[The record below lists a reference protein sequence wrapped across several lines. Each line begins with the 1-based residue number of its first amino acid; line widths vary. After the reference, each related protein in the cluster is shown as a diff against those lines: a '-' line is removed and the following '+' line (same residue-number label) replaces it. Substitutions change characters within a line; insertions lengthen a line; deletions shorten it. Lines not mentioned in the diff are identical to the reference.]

1 MDGKVATPDAIVAEI
16 AGRQHGVLAAGQLR
30 RAGISDDAIRARVL
44 AGRLHRIHRG
54 VYAAGH
60 SALSPEGRCFA
71 AVLAVGGGPSGRGR
85 SVFSYWRAAVS
96 HRSAASLWGLL
107 PMMDGPVDVLSVGL
121 GGKAKRAG
129 VSIHRSRL
137 LLPADVTLR
146 WGIPITTPARTV
158 SDLRRATSAGWPG
171 AVSAKALRRAIRQAN
186 VLGLPIDTEG
196 RRDPTRSDLEQDFR
210 DLCHRHRLLPP
221 EVNVRVGQYLID
233 FLWREQRLIVETDS
247 YLYHRGEVAFQD
259 DRDRDLE
266 LRRLGYEVIRL
277 SEKQVNEEPD
287 RVATILAAIL
297 DGRRRS

>member
-1 MDGKVATPDAIVAEI
+1 MEGKVATPDAIVAEI

-129 VSIHRSRL
+129 VSIHRSL
-137 LLPADVTLR
+137 FLLPAQETVR
-146 WGIPITTPARTV
+146 WGTQIRARV
-158 SDLRRATSAGWPG
+158 RPSSALPRATSGGWPG
-171 AVSAKALRRAIRQAN
+171 AVSAKALRRA
-186 VLGLPIDTEG
+186 
-196 RRDPTRSDLEQDFR
+196 
-210 DLCHRHRLLPP
+210 
-221 EVNVRVGQYLID
+221 
-233 FLWREQRLIVETDS
+233 
-247 YLYHRGEVAFQD
+247 
-259 DRDRDLE
+259 
-266 LRRLGYEVIRL
+266 
-277 SEKQVNEEPD
+277 
-287 RVATILAAIL
+287 
-297 DGRRRS
+297 